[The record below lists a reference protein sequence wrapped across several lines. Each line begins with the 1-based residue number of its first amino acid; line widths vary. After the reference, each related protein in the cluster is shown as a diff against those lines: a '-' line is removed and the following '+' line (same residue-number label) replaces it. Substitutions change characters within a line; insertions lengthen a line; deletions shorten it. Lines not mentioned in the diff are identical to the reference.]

1 MEKHYL
7 GLDVGGTF
15 VKGGI
20 VDAKGNIKFKKSIPT
35 YPEKGSDAVMADI
48 ISLAK
53 SLIFDNGLDYSD
65 IAAAGMGIPGS
76 VYSEA
81 GVVVDSYNICF
92 FMVPVV
98 EMFTKEI
105 PLPTVIDNDANAAAL
120 GEAVFANEEGYR
132 HMVFITL
139 GTGVGG
145 GVIIDGKIYS
155 GNKNVGA
162 EVGHMSIMVD
172 GRVCNCGNIGCWE
185 QYASAT
191 ALVADTTAKIA
202 ACPDSLLAKIAQ
214 KEGKVTAKTAFEA
227 RRQGDKAG
235 AEVVDDYVKY
245 VGTGLGNL
253 ANIFRPEAILI
264 GGGVSHEG
272 QYFIDMLQ
280 EYTTKCLYSAKAA
293 AVKVKRAKLLNDAGI
308 LGAAA
313 LAIEYAKK
321 INE

>member
-1 MEKHYL
+1 MKKYYL
-7 GLDVGGTF
+7 GLDIGGTNI
-15 VKGGI
+15 KGGI
-20 VDAKGNIKFKKSIPT
+20 VDASGNIAYKGSIRT
-35 YPEKGSDAVMADI
+35 RSNKGSDAIMSDI
-48 ISLAK
+48 ISFAK
-53 SLIFDNGLDYSD
+53 ELILGNGLQFTD
-65 IAAAGMGIPGS
+65 IAAVGMGIPGS
-76 VYSEA
+76 IYSDA
-81 GVVVDSYNICF
+81 GIVMDSYNIGF
-92 FMVPVV
+92 FMVKVV
-98 EMFTKEI
+98 EIFTAEI

-120 GEAVFANEEGYR
+120 GEATFANEDGYK

-145 GVIIDGKIYS
+145 GVIIDGQVYS

-191 ALVADTTAKIA
+191 ALIADTKAKIA
-202 ACPDSLLAKIAQ
+202 EYPDSMLAKLAE
-214 KEGKVTAKTAFEA
+214 KDGRVTARTAFEA
-227 RRQGDKAG
+227 RKLGDKAG
-235 AEVVDDYVKY
+235 SEVVEDYVKY

-272 QYFIDMLQ
+272 EYFIDMLQ
-280 EYTTKCLYSAKAA
+280 EYTNKCLYSAKSAEVV
-293 AVKVKRAKLLNDAGI
+293 VKSAKLLNDAGI

-313 LAIEYAKK
+313 LAIKAANK
-321 INE
+321 